1 VRRDREPADSLKRL
15 RAATADKSKLSKLAP
30 AQRFATSLNE
40 GLLLLQLGSQAA
52 LGEGSVLAEAM
63 ALEYPRSAKPALLAL
78 ALALRGSSGTSS
90 STSSSSSSGG
100 GGERGGGEPTPGWRV
115 VVDRAQ
121 ALAVALA
128 QKDDVS
134 SCAYD
139 DVSMAPAEAQ
149 LFAVQVRPSSF

>member
-15 RAATADKSKLSKLAP
+15 RAATADTSKLSKLTS

-90 STSSSSSSGG
+90 SGGGGERG
-100 GGERGGGEPTPGWRV
+100 GGERGGGEPTPGWRL